1 MEGRVVLK
9 NENMVAVRVIDGTYS
24 VFRLKSGGPVEIGDI
39 FLGPL
44 SSPGYQ
50 LLLHS
55 SSDSIV
61 EAHIRLAGSQM
72 AAKTKRY
79 IRTIGHKSSL

>member
-9 NENMVAVRVIDGTYS
+9 NQDMIAVRVIDGTYS
-24 VFRLKSGGPVEIGDI
+24 VFRLHSACPVEIGDV

-44 SSPGYQ
+44 SVLGSQ

-55 SSDSIV
+55 SSDALV
-61 EAHIRLAGSQM
+61 EAHVKLAGSQV
-72 AAKTKRY
+72 AAKTKQCL
-79 IRTIGHKSSL
+79 SLSR

>member
-1 MEGRVVLK
+1 MEGRVILK
-9 NENMVAVRVIDGTYS
+9 NENVIAVRVIDGTYS
-24 VFRLKSGGPVEIGDI
+24 VFRLKGSGPVEIGDI

-55 SSDSIV
+55 SSDAIV
-61 EAHIRLAGSQM
+61 EAHIRIAGTEGSGRG
-72 AAKTKRY
+72 KTK
-79 IRTIGHKSSL
+79 TKSKKLKGC

>member
-9 NENMVAVRVIDGTYS
+9 NENIVAVRVIDGTFS

-44 SSPGYQ
+44 SSPGDQ

-61 EAHIRLAGSQM
+61 EAHIRPAGAHTSSRH
-72 AAKTKRY
+72 KR
-79 IRTIGHKSSL
+79 SFA

>member
-9 NENMVAVRVIDGTYS
+9 NENTVAVRVIDGTYS

-44 SSPGYQ
+44 SSPGDQ

-61 EAHIRLAGSQM
+61 EAHIRLPGPPLTSRNRRWTAIFHQS
-72 AAKTKRY
+72 
-79 IRTIGHKSSL
+79 H